1 MPKATNMVPT
11 VVLYSS
17 NGCPHCE
24 AAKRYLQAQGIGF
37 RDMNL
42 SNSPRAR
49 KELARLGARGVPV
62 LLVGDQRMDGFD
74 PKRFMRLYR
83 HWRN

>member
-1 MPKATNMVPT
+1 MTKHSHQPPQFR
-11 VVLYSS
+11 LYSS

-24 AAKRYLQAQGIGF
+24 AAKAFMKARGIGF

-42 SNSPRAR
+42 SSNPRAR
-49 KELARLGARGVPV
+49 KELTRLGARGVPV
-62 LLVGDQRMDGFD
+62 LLIGDQRLDGFD

-83 HWRN
+83 DRAL